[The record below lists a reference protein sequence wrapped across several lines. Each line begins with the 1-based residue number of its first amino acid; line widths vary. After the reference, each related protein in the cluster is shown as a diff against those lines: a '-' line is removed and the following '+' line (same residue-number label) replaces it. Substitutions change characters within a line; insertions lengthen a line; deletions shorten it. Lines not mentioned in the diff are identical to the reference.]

1 MRRMARA
8 LCVVAAVLLLAAQAW
23 AVPALSVGQKNFE
36 RGRRAD
42 LNSQPEV
49 AKEYFT
55 KAAEAF
61 TALFAER
68 NAKGQ
73 SSFAS
78 ELTMGGISL
87 FKAGRLEEG
96 ASILEQT
103 LDQNPDNY
111 EAAVYAAM
119 ARARLGQTDRA
130 LALLDRYPVSAGQYQ
145 FTGPLRDIQS
155 RLRLGK
161 ISSQDA
167 ANELE
172 AAQLDQDR
180 WNISH
185 SLNLDIP
192 FQDKCG
198 ASFWWRYADAPCQT
212 DTKPGGNALW

>member
-23 AVPALSVGQKNFE
+23 AAPSLAVGQKNFE

-42 LNSQPEV
+42 LNDQPGAQESF
-49 AKEYFT
+49 A
-55 KAAEAF
+55 KAADAF
-61 TALFAER
+61 SALFAER
-68 NAKGQ
+68 TAGGKAIFG
-73 SSFAS
+73 A

-96 ASILEQT
+96 ATILEQA

-130 LALLDRYPVSAGQYQ
+130 LALLDRYPVGASQRR
-145 FTGPLRDIQS
+145 FTDNLHDIQS
-155 RLRLGK
+155 RLKLGR
-161 ISSQDA
+161 ITPQA
-167 ANELE
+167 ASAELE
-172 AAQLDQDR
+172 AAQKDQDR

-185 SLNLDIP
+185 SLNMDIP

-198 ASFWWRYADAPCQT
+198 GSYWWRYADAPCQT